1 MAFSTV
7 ICSMGAVHAGQE
19 EEQEIHP
26 WDGVQQRA
34 QGDLRAQQL
43 WSKGRT
49 TGIVLQTYIISDF
62 LWAFLC

>member
-1 MAFSTV
+1 
-7 ICSMGAVHAGQE
+7 MGAVHAGQE

-26 WDGVQQRA
+26 RDGVQQRA

-49 TGIVLQTYIISDF
+49 TGNVWQIYFISAF
-62 LWAFLC
+62 VWAFLC

>member
-7 ICSMGAVHAGQE
+7 ICSMVAVHAGQE

-26 WDGVQQRA
+26 RDGVQQRA

-43 WSKGRT
+43 
-49 TGIVLQTYIISDF
+49 
-62 LWAFLC
+62 